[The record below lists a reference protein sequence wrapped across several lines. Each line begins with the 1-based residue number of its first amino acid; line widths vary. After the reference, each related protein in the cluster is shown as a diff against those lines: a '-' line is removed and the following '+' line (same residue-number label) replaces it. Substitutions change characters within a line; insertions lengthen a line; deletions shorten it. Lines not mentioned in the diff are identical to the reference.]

1 MVISQYKSVKKIKGF
16 FVKMGELSVQIGE
29 RLKKIR
35 ERDGYSQ
42 TDFARKLDLLIQ
54 TYARYEKGERELPDS
69 VKIKL
74 RGLGTNIDWLLTG
87 EGEMLQQDKKLP
99 QTTIKQQHIKTIT
112 ESVAG
117 RFIPFLDQKASAGSG
132 KELLDVDSCDRFIC
146 IPDSAAREDM
156 YAIKVEGD
164 SMYPTLK
171 NGDVV
176 VCEVA
181 GWHGD
186 GIYVIK
192 TREFAFVKRVILQPD
207 GYQVISDNALYP
219 PYQVSPDED
228 TFIVGKVCYAIVQM

>member
-1 MVISQYKSVKKIKGF
+1 MDLF
-16 FVKMGELSVQIGE
+16 E
-29 RLKKIR
+29 RLLDYFGMSAKKAEERLGLSNGYINKCKKGIIKTPAKIISAIR
-35 ERDGYSQ
+35 Q
-42 TDFARKLDLLIQ
+42 Q
-54 TYARYEKGERELPDS
+54 
-69 VKIKL
+69 
-74 RGLGTNIDWLLTG
+74 GLNPNYFLTG
-87 EGEMLQQDKKLP
+87 EGSPELAPTQ
-99 QTTIKQQHIKTIT
+99 QQHIKTIT

-219 PYQVSPDED
+219 PYQVSPNED

>member
-1 MVISQYKSVKKIKGF
+1 MDLF
-16 FVKMGELSVQIGE
+16 E
-29 RLKKIR
+29 RLLDYFGMSAKKAEERLGLSNGYINKCKKGIIKTPAKIISAIR
-35 ERDGYSQ
+35 Q
-42 TDFARKLDLLIQ
+42 Q
-54 TYARYEKGERELPDS
+54 
-69 VKIKL
+69 
-74 RGLGTNIDWLLTG
+74 GLNPNYFLTG
-87 EGEMLQQDKKLP
+87 EGSPELAPTQ
-99 QTTIKQQHIKTIT
+99 QQHIKTIT

-192 TREFAFVKRVILQPD
+192 THEFSFVKRVILQPD

-219 PYQVSPDED
+219 PYQVSPNED

>member
-1 MVISQYKSVKKIKGF
+1 MNISDRLSDYFNLSLSNIEKKLNLSNGYISNYKNGKIKNPS
-16 FVKMGELSVQIGE
+16 KLVQS
-29 RLKKIR
+29 LR
-35 ERDGYSQ
+35 EM
-42 TDFARKLDLLIQ
+42 KLNPN
-54 TYARYEKGERELPDS
+54 YF
-69 VKIKL
+69 
-74 RGLGTNIDWLLTG
+74 LTG
-87 EGEMLQQDKKLP
+87 EGSPELVPTQ
-99 QTTIKQQHIKTIT
+99 QQHIKTIA
-112 ESVAG
+112 ESVVG

>member
-1 MVISQYKSVKKIKGF
+1 MSEIVLRILSLISNFGLSDTAFAKKLNIP
-16 FVKMGELSVQIGE
+16 
-29 RLKKIR
+29 
-35 ERDGYSQ
+35 Q
-42 TDFARKLDLLIQ
+42 TTVSNMLNRGS
-54 TYARYEKGERELPDS
+54 EPKGEMLKQIVEKFGVS
-69 VKIKL
+69 A
-74 RGLGTNIDWLLTG
+74 DWLLTG
-87 EGEMLQQDKKLP
+87 EGEMFQQDKKLP

-132 KELLDVDSCDRFIC
+132 QELLDVDSCDRFIC

-176 VCEVA
+176 VCEVT

-192 TREFAFVKRVILQPD
+192 THEFSFVKRVILQPD

-219 PYQVSPDED
+219 PYQVSPEED
-228 TFIVGKVCYAIVQM
+228 TFIVGRVCYAIVQM